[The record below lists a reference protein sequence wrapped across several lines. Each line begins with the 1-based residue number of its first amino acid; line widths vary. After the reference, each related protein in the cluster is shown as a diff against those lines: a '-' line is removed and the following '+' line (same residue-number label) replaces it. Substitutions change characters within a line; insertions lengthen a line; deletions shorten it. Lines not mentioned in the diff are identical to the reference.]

1 MSWRRVEL
9 SNDLSKTEPFHG
21 QGHDETIVAPE
32 RPDLAPRRMSMRKLH
47 QMTLGVATLATFGLA
62 IGAPVEAKGIVKG
75 AAKGAAVG
83 HFVGHGHAKAG
94 AMVGA
99 VHGHH
104 HAMKKAAS
112 N

>member
-1 MSWRRVEL
+1 MKIQTHARSLFASGAMALCALSMS
-9 SNDLSKTEPFHG
+9 
-21 QGHDETIVAPE
+21 
-32 RPDLAPRRMSMRKLH
+32 
-47 QMTLGVATLATFGLA
+47 ATAD
-62 IGAPVEAKGIVKG
+62 AKEIVKG

-104 HAMKKAAS
+104 HAMKKAAGK
-112 N
+112 

>member
-1 MSWRRVEL
+1 MERDPAWNNCGLKEMNMKLRTYGRTALVVSAIALCAL
-9 SNDLSKTEPFHG
+9 SAS
-21 QGHDETIVAPE
+21 AP
-32 RPDLAPRRMSMRKLH
+32 A
-47 QMTLGVATLATFGLA
+47 G
-62 IGAPVEAKGIVKG
+62 AKGIVKG

-104 HAMKKAAS
+104 HAMKKAAG

>member
-1 MSWRRVEL
+1 MSQRLVKETKRTKIPI
-9 SNDLSKTEPFHG
+9 NGDLIMSKIV
-21 QGHDETIVAPE
+21 TIMA
-32 RPDLAPRRMSMRKLH
+32 
-47 QMTLGVATLATFGLA
+47 ATALFSVVSSAD
-62 IGAPVEAKGIVKG
+62 AKGIVKG

-104 HAMKKAAS
+104 HAKMKAKAG
-112 N
+112 

>member
-1 MSWRRVEL
+1 M
-9 SNDLSKTEPFHG
+9 
-21 QGHDETIVAPE
+21 TI
-32 RPDLAPRRMSMRKLH
+32 R
-47 QMTLGVATLATFGLA
+47 TFGRSGFAAGALA
-62 IGAPVEAKGIVKG
+62 LCALSMSGPADARGIVKG

-104 HAMKKAAS
+104 HAMKKAAAK
-112 N
+112 

>member
-1 MSWRRVEL
+1 
-9 SNDLSKTEPFHG
+9 
-21 QGHDETIVAPE
+21 
-32 RPDLAPRRMSMRKLH
+32 MRKLH
-47 QMTLGVATLATFGLA
+47 QMTLGVATLANFSLA
-62 IGAPVEAKGIVKG
+62 IGAPAEAKGIVTG

-94 AMVGA
+94 TMVGA

-112 N
+112 K

>member
-1 MSWRRVEL
+1 
-9 SNDLSKTEPFHG
+9 
-21 QGHDETIVAPE
+21 
-32 RPDLAPRRMSMRKLH
+32 MRKLH

-62 IGAPVEAKGIVKG
+62 ISAPAEAKGIVKG

-104 HAMKKAAS
+104 HAMKRLRASKFDFGAGGLAARIVMIRGTKCS
-112 N
+112 NLKMPKN

>member
-1 MSWRRVEL
+1 MSNYKSVGMTVVAVAMGAL
-9 SNDLSKTEPFHG
+9 VM
-21 QGHDETIVAPE
+21 VAP
-32 RPDLAPRRMSMRKLH
+32 
-47 QMTLGVATLATFGLA
+47 V
-62 IGAPVEAKGIVKG
+62 GARGIIKG

-104 HAMKKAAS
+104 HAMKKAAVK
-112 N
+112 

>member
-1 MSWRRVEL
+1 MGICWDPLGKDGQRGDKVTRYYRR
-9 SNDLSKTEPFHG
+9 
-21 QGHDETIVAPE
+21 
-32 RPDLAPRRMSMRKLH
+32 
-47 QMTLGVATLATFGLA
+47 LA
-62 IGAPVEAKGIVKG
+62 ISVVAAALCALSMNAAAEAKGVIKG

-104 HAMKKAAS
+104 HAMKKAAAK
-112 N
+112 